1 MKNKP
6 LVISTGLAAV
16 TAVALGA
23 IIYSRMPGPETKPT
37 DVAVSQPPSPEIQPD
52 ATAEKPPEAA
62 PAEPAQPE
70 VKAEQPAAQ
79 PEPAPETT
87 AVEQPKPEAPAEA
100 KPTFDTVRVEAEGST
115 LAAGHAQPGA
125 EVTLKRNGEEVGKA
139 VANAE
144 GDWVVVTEAP
154 LPKGPSELSLE
165 QKPAAGPVIVSDQ
178 SIAVVVPETPGE
190 RAMVALVEPGMPTQ
204 VLQKAEST
212 PETAAPAETAPA
224 KPAETAAAEP
234 PATAP
239 EQAAQAETQP
249 ADTAAKPSEPA
260 TAESATQE
268 PAATT
273 ADATQPA
280 TEKPAETET
289 ALADPTSQSEQASP
303 TPEPAPAPA
312 PEVKPGMPV
321 SLDAVDYNSAGDIV
335 FSGSASPGSAVR
347 LYVDNKPVGDSLADA
362 AGKWTF
368 AGTEKVAPGG
378 HSLRV
383 DQIDQGGK
391 VLSRVELPFVREDA
405 ARVAEIMAPEQPAQ
419 PEPPKAAEPAET
431 APAEPEIRTTIT
443 ETPSPDATPTEQSE
457 TAAATADPTIGAK
470 TDEAQPPAAAT
481 TEPAKTEVTS
491 PSTTEVAKADSAT
504 TATEVAKKEEPQPAT
519 TEVAKPEAATTEVAK
534 TEEPAVAQEPV
545 AQPEQPSAEEP
556 ATTTTKADPATG
568 ETAAA
573 TGDAASTAVAK
584 PEAQPESA
592 DEPETTSEPVHAE
605 TQESAA
611 AGTGDTAL
619 PPQPKN
625 GRVVIQPG
633 NNLWKLSRV
642 IYGKGMSYTVLYEA
656 NKEQIRDPDLIYPGQ
671 IFSTPN
677 AVPPE
682 SIDPKRKEPLT
693 ADEGGAVTE

>member
-37 DVAVSQPPSPEIQPD
+37 EVAVSQPPAPEAQPD
-52 ATAEKPPEAA
+52 ATAEKPPETA

-87 AVEQPKPEAPAEA
+87 APEQPKPTAPVEA

-115 LAAGHAQPGA
+115 LAAGHAEPGA
-125 EVTLKRNGEEVGKA
+125 EVTLKRNGEEVGKT

-178 SIAVVVPETPGE
+178 SIAVVVPEKPGE

-212 PETAAPAETAPA
+212 SEAAGPAETAPA

-239 EQAAQAETQP
+239 EQAAETEAKP
-249 ADTAAKPSEPA
+249 ADTAVKPSEPA
-260 TAESATQE
+260 VAEPATQE
-268 PAATT
+268 PSATT
-273 ADATQPA
+273 AEATQPTP
-280 TEKPAETET
+280 TEKPAETQT
-289 ALADPTSQSEQASP
+289 ALADPTSQPEQASP

-335 FSGSASPGSAVR
+335 FSGRASPGSAVR
-347 LYVDNKPVGDSLADA
+347 VYVDNKPVGDSLADA

-405 ARVAEIMAPEQPAQ
+405 ARVAEIVAAEQPAQ
-419 PEPPKAAEPAET
+419 PEPTKAAEPAET
-431 APAEPEIRTTIT
+431 AAAEPEIRTTIT
-443 ETPSPDATPTEQSE
+443 ETPAPDTTTTEQSE
-457 TAAATADPTIGAK
+457 PAVAMADPAAETK
-470 TDEAQPPAAAT
+470 TEQTPPAAAT

-491 PSTTEVAKADSAT
+491 PSTSEVAKADSAT
-504 TATEVAKKEEPQPAT
+504 TTTEAAKKEEPQPAT
-519 TEVAKPEAATTEVAK
+519 TEVAK
-534 TEEPAVAQEPV
+534 TEEPAAAQEPV
-545 AQPEQPSAEEP
+545 TQPEQPTAEEP
-556 ATTTTKADPATG
+556 TTTTTKADPATS
-568 ETAAA
+568 ETAVA
-573 TGDAASTAVAK
+573 TGEAASTAAAK

-592 DEPETTSEPVHAE
+592 DEPDTSAEPVHSE

-611 AGTGDTAL
+611 AGTADTTL

-642 IYGKGMSYTVLYEA
+642 IYGKGISYTVLYEA

-671 IFSTPN
+671 IFATPN

-682 SIDPKRKEPLT
+682 TIDPKRKKPLT
-693 ADEGGAVTE
+693 ADEGGAAAE